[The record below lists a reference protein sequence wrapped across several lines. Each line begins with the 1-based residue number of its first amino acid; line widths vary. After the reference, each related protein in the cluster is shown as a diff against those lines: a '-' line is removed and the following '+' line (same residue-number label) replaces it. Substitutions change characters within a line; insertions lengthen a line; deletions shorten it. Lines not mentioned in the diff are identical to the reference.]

1 MGGKLSNSAGNS
13 KAFPTFNTPLVN
25 DFSIRRNSTTL
36 DHSTLSE
43 IPSIVV
49 DYSEDFS
56 KSENMMPSVIYQRKS
71 SGNSQ
76 FGDFLPNPDA
86 NMDEVLP
93 NEPQIFPKITNDTK
107 SAPVNNTNWFR
118 IHPIKQKG
126 VKLSDTHYWIINEPK
141 HKRCYSARVKRNP
154 PEMYVNAKS
163 FGSDQYEEPDLPY
176 DLNEQISQEYSIT
189 RPVKRG
195 KSENSK
201 SYLFN
206 MQRGLVIRMMFK
218 IPSASEME
226 CNSVLIGAN
235 WDFNVAEKRLKVD
248 MLHRKGYVNQQR
260 CTQLLEKYKWN
271 LEEAEYQSEKEFR
284 LMQIEK
290 QSTNS
295 SRSHFSYDTG

>member
-1 MGGKLSNSAGNS
+1 MGAKFSNSSWNP
-13 KAFPTFNTPLVN
+13 KNFQTYNTPLAT
-25 DFSIRRNSTTL
+25 DFSNNRDSNSL
-36 DHSTLSE
+36 DYDNSSE

-49 DYSEDFS
+49 DYSEEYN
-56 KSENMMPSVIYQRKS
+56 KANNMMPSVFYPNRNCE
-71 SGNSQ
+71 NSEFVSYLQ
-76 FGDFLPNPDA
+76 NPESNLSDIA
-86 NMDEVLP
+86 TT
-93 NEPQIFPKITNDTK
+93 EPQVFPKLTAENR
-107 SAPVNNTNWFR
+107 SPPVNNSNWFR

-154 PEMYVNAKS
+154 PEMYVNASS

-176 DLNEQISQEYSIT
+176 DLNEQISQEYSRT

-206 MQRGLVIRMMFK
+206 MHRGLVIRMMLK

-235 WDFNVAEKRLKVD
+235 WDFNIAEKRLKVD
-248 MLHRKGYVNQQR
+248 MLHRRGYVNQQR
-260 CTQLLEKYKWN
+260 CTQLLEKYQWN
-271 LEEAEYQSEKEFR
+271 LEEAECQAEKEFK
-284 LMQIEK
+284 LMQLEK
-290 QSTNS
+290 QSNNS
-295 SRSHFSYDTG
+295 SRSHFSDDIG